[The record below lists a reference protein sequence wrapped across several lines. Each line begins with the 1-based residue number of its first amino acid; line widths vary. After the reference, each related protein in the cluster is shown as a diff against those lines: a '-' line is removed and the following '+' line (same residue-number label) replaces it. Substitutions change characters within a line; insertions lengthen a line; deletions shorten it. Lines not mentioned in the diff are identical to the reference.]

1 MTDSRFKPGQ
11 SGNPG
16 GRPKRTR
23 ELQALLR
30 EAFDKQ
36 FIRADGSDELVELMC
51 NLARSGDTMCIKLIA
66 EYRYAKPIEPHEHS
80 AEDGQQVGI
89 RVEFVKAPEEKK

>member
-1 MTDSRFKPGQ
+1 MVQG
-11 SGNPG
+11 
-16 GRPKRTR
+16 
-23 ELQALLR
+23 
-30 EAFDKQ
+30 
-36 FIRADGSDELVELMC
+36 
-51 NLARSGDTMCIKLIA
+51 ARNGDAQMIKLIA